1 MRVFSVSGFSGTGKT
16 TLVESIVRGI
26 VSQGYVVITVK
37 SSQHEPTEGKD
48 TDTSKHRLAGA
59 SESYFRGPSNRER
72 SLKDIVHNLV
82 ADFLIVEGMKT
93 SSIPKLWC
101 IGDLPIGD
109 TIPTEVKAIIC
120 WDSSKVEDK
129 YGITILEPDNIE
141 KILSIIMMEAVELTK
156 LDV

>member
-1 MRVFSVSGFSGTGKT
+1 
-16 TLVESIVRGI
+16 
-26 VSQGYVVITVK
+26 
-37 SSQHEPTEGKD
+37 
-48 TDTSKHRLAGA
+48 
-59 SESYFRGPSNRER
+59 
-72 SLKDIVHNLV
+72 
-82 ADFLIVEGMKT
+82 MKT

-141 KILSIIMMEAVELTK
+141 KILSIIMMEAVELGAAGYVRKPFTAEQIKEK
-156 LDV
+156 LAGLY